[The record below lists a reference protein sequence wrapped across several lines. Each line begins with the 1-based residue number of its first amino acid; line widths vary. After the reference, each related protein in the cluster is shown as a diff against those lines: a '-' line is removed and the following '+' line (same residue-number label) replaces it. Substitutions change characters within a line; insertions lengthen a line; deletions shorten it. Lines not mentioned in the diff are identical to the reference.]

1 MPPRCQTPTVAIALP
16 LPRAAE
22 LAVLLQ
28 YGILC
33 PVAEPQ
39 SLQAFLLAQPG
50 LSRAYIETRVE
61 TIFVNAQP
69 ADHLETMVGAG
80 DSIALSAAM
89 PGLAGAIFR
98 RHSLHAGLRSAPA
111 ATPANAAEPA
121 NDTSSEAPCIYLK
134 LFNTVARDL
143 AGPLLSEG
151 VFLPARAL
159 VQHAGRSEALGSAA
173 MPCRWNGRTVD
184 REALLALLRGAAT
197 VFLCLQEGR
206 ETPAPTIAPEKT
218 AGLSPTDGPD
228 RGADPAGPGTRPD
241 PCRGW

>member
-1 MPPRCQTPTVAIALP
+1 MPTRCQPPTAAITLP
-16 LPRAAE
+16 PTRAAE
-22 LAVLLQ
+22 LAALLQ
-28 YGILC
+28 YGIRR

-39 SLQAFLLAQPG
+39 NLQAFLLVQPG

-61 TIFVNAQP
+61 TIFVNGQP
-69 ADHLETMVGAG
+69 ADHLEIMVGAG

-111 ATPANAAEPA
+111 ATPAKAAEPA

-151 VFLPARAL
+151 VLLPARAL
-159 VQHAGRSEALGSAA
+159 VHHAGRSEALGSSA
-173 MPCRWNGRTVD
+173 MPCRWNGRAVD
-184 REALLALLRGAAT
+184 RKTLLDLLRTAAT
-197 VFLCLQEGR
+197 VFLRLQGR
-206 ETPAPTIAPEKT
+206 EECSFAW
-218 AGLSPTDGPD
+218 GDYGSQPD
-228 RGADPAGPGTRPD
+228 RRP
-241 PCRGW
+241 